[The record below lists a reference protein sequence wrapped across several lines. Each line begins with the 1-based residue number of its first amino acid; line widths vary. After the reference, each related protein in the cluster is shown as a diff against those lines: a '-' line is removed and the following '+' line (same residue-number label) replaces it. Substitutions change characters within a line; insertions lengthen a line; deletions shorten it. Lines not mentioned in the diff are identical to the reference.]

1 MNEIIWKYVKPLK
14 NANAIDVFEKEHAVS
29 FPADLREIL
38 FKNNGGRPSLKYYD
52 TKTEK
57 DKEFKTLLSFNEE
70 DIETIYKH
78 YPLDTSDKTLIPFAS
93 DPAGNYFVVKDEK
106 IYLWNHETD
115 SVDYIANS
123 FSDFLLNLHA

>member
-14 NANAIDVFEKEHAVS
+14 NANAIEVFEKEHAVS

-70 DIETIYKH
+70 DIETVYKH
-78 YPLDTSDKTLIPFAS
+78 YPLDTSDKSMIPFAS
-93 DPAGNYFVVKDEK
+93 DPAGNYFVLKDNS
-106 IYLWNHETD
+106 IYLWKHESD
-115 SVDYIANS
+115 STIFLASS
-123 FSDFLLNLHA
+123 FSAFLSMLHE

>member
-70 DIETIYKH
+70 DSETIYKH
-78 YPLDTSDKTLIPFAS
+78 YPLDSSDKTLIPFAS
-93 DPAGNYFVVKDEK
+93 DPAGNYFVLKDNS
-106 IYLWNHETD
+106 IYLWKHESD
-115 SVDYIANS
+115 STIFLASS
-123 FSDFLLNLHA
+123 FSAFLSMLHE

>member
-14 NANAIDVFEKEHAVS
+14 NINAIEKFEKEHS
-29 FPADLREIL
+29 IL
-38 FKNNGGRPSLKYYD
+38 FPLDLKGILTKFNGGRPSLKYYD
-52 TKTEK
+52 TKTER

-78 YPLDTSDKTLIPFAS
+78 YPLDSSDKTLVPFAS
-93 DPAGNYFVVKDEK
+93 GPAGNYFVVKDEK

-123 FSDFLLNLHA
+123 FSDFLSNLHA